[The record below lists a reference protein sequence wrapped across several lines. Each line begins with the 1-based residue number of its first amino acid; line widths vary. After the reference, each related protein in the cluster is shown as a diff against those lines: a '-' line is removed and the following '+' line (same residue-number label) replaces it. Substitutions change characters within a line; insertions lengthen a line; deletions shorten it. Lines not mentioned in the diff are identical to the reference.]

1 MKEGEIFL
9 DWSPVLFLEDEKVEE
24 DLKSNPPEEEIKVYY
39 F

>member
-1 MKEGEIFL
+1 MEKEIFL
-9 DWSPVLFLEDEKVEE
+9 DWSPIGFLEEGNVAE